1 MIGKLERVPL
11 REVWVHEAHDFTQWL
26 ELNIDVL
33 NEALDLEIV
42 NVDREQAAGKFSIDL
57 VAEDIH
63 GRQLIIE
70 NQLEKSDHDHLGKLI
85 TYLTALGA
93 KGAIWIV
100 KDPRPEHLAAV
111 QWLNQALD
119 TDFYMV
125 KVEAVK
131 ILDSAPAPLFTL
143 IVGPS
148 REAKEVGQTR
158 KDVAERYA
166 IRNQWWT
173 TLIDRAAQR
182 TRLHAHITPG
192 EYSWIG
198 VSAGHPG
205 INYNYTVTQNGRTA
219 ELYIDRG
226 RGAEDDNRAL
236 FDQLLQHRSEIEKAF
251 GGELAWEA
259 LEGKRAC
266 RIRFALADGGYR
278 SAEEDWPQLQS
289 SQIDAMVRLE
299 KAMKPF
305 VRGLR
310 ATTWTPAVAP
320 TDAAAES

>member
-1 MIGKLERVPL
+1 MIGRLERVPL
-11 REVWVHEAHDFTQWL
+11 REVWAHEALDFTQWL

-70 NQLEKSDHDHLGKLI
+70 NQLERSDHDHLGKLI
-85 TYLTALGA
+85 TYLTAMGA

-125 KVEAVK
+125 KVEAVR
-131 ILDSAPAPLFTL
+131 ILDSQPAPLFTL

-166 IRNQWWT
+166 MRNHWWT
-173 TLIDRAAQR
+173 QLLERSAIR

-192 EYSWIG
+192 DYSWIG
-198 VSAGHPG
+198 VSAGYPG
-205 INYNYTVTQNGRTA
+205 MNYNYTVTQNGRSA

-226 RGAEDDNRAL
+226 RGGEDENRAL
-236 FDQLLQHRSEIEKAF
+236 FDELCGHREAIEVVF
-251 GGELAWEA
+251 GGSLSWEA

-266 RIRFALADGGYR
+266 RIRASLSDGGYR
-278 SAEEDWPQLQS
+278 SPEEQWDSLHD
-289 SQIDAMVRLE
+289 SQIDVMIRLE
-299 KAMKPF
+299 RAFKPHI
-305 VRGLR
+305 RSLR
-310 ATTWTPAVAP
+310 T
-320 TDAAAES
+320 

>member
-1 MIGKLERVPL
+1 MIGRLERVPL
-11 REVWVHEAHDFTQWL
+11 REVWAHEALDFTQWL

-33 NEALDLEIV
+33 GEALDLEFV

-57 VAEDIH
+57 VAQDVH

-70 NQLEKSDHDHLGKLI
+70 NQLERSDHDHLGKLI

-131 ILDSAPAPLFTL
+131 IADSQPAPLFTL

-166 IRNQWWT
+166 IRNHWWT
-173 TLIDRAAQR
+173 RLIERSAQR
-182 TRLHAHITPG
+182 SKLHAHITPG
-192 EYSWIG
+192 DYSWIA
-198 VSAGHPG
+198 VSAGYPG
-205 INYNYTVTQNGRTA
+205 MTYNYNVTQNGRSA

-226 RGAEDDNRAL
+226 RDAEDENRAL
-236 FDQLLQHRSEIEKAF
+236 FDQFELQREAIEQSF
-251 GGELAWEA
+251 GGPLSWEA

-266 RIRFALADGGYR
+266 RIRAPLETGGYR
-278 SAEEDWPQLQS
+278 SASEEWDMLHD
-289 SQIDAMVRLE
+289 SQIDAMIRLE
-299 KAMKPF
+299 RALRPY
-305 VRGLR
+305 VRHLK
-310 ATTWTPAVAP
+310 
-320 TDAAAES
+320 S

>member
-1 MIGKLERVPL
+1 MIGRLERVAL
-11 REVWVHEAHDFTQWL
+11 REVWAHEALDFTQWL

-33 NEALDLEIV
+33 NDALDLEIV
-42 NVDREQAAGKFSIDL
+42 NVDREQSAGKFSIDL

-63 GRQLIIE
+63 GRQFVIE
-70 NQLEKSDHDHLGKLI
+70 NQLERSDHDHLGKLI
-85 TYLTALGA
+85 TYLTAMGA

-100 KDPRPEHLAAV
+100 RDPRPEHLAAV

-119 TDFYMV
+119 VDFYMV

-166 IRNQWWT
+166 IRNRWWT
-173 TLIDRAAQR
+173 QLIERSAQR

-192 EYSWIG
+192 DYSWIG
-198 VSAGHPG
+198 VSAGYPG
-205 INYNYTVTQNGRTA
+205 LNYNYNVTQNGRTA

-226 RGAEDDNRAL
+226 RGADEDNRAL
-236 FDQLLQHRSEIEKAF
+236 FEQLSLHREAIEAAF
-251 GGELAWEA
+251 EGPLAWEA

-266 RIRFALADGGYR
+266 RIRAALDDGGYR
-278 SAEEDWPQLQS
+278 SPEELWPMLHD
-289 SQIDAMVRLE
+289 SQIDAMIRLE
-299 KAMKPF
+299 RALKPHI
-305 VRGLR
+305 RGLR
-310 ATTWTPAVAP
+310 
-320 TDAAAES
+320 S